1 VERREPAPEVAAVIQ
16 VRHALGRVDG
26 HRDVL
31 RAIATE

>member
-1 VERREPAPEVAAVIQ
+1 VIQ